1 MKRPRCGCI
10 YCRRRR
16 RFRSEWRVAERT
28 CRCRPPAPAV
38 PVSLSNNYK
47 DTKRERER
55 EIDRERERECVYVY
69 QHLLV
74 VLAGADEERGARRVR
89 AHVFQY
95 RLVVLNLRESITY
108 LSHFLSHTLSSYVWM
123 RSHTSSCWR
132 GAVQTGSTSLGP
144 KPSSGTFSPSS

>member
-1 MKRPRCGCI
+1 MRLYILSKAAEISVRVEGRGADVSMSSSRAGRPC
-10 YCRRRR
+10 
-16 RFRSEWRVAERT
+16 
-28 CRCRPPAPAV
+28 
-38 PVSLSNNYK
+38 LSQQQLQRYK
-47 DTKRERER
+47 
-55 EIDRERERECVYVY
+55 ERERECVYVY